1 MKNIFTLALLFMVLS
16 TYAENENKI
25 TNSEIKQVKIY
36 TTGAVVTRTVKTTV
50 DAGTTSLEFD
60 NLSSSIDKQSVSV
73 TGTGDVTILSV
84 QYNLNYLNK
93 EKVPMEIQAMKDSM
107 EYFTHEIDKL
117 NDLHSVY
124 SEEETLILANKSI
137 KSDREGV
144 TAENLTEMADFYR
157 KRLSDIKAKL
167 LDIEDKIAKLN
178 LENDRINSQMQLLNV
193 EEDKP
198 TGSVIVTLS
207 SNKRTQVNLDISYLI
222 YEAGWTPL
230 YDIRAKDISS
240 PITLNYKA
248 NVQQKSGEDWKNVH
262 IILSTGNPTISG
274 VIPYLGPWHLN
285 LYTIA
290 KEDEGQDKRSK
301 NKAGKISVITGGTP
315 TTGWNFQGGD
325 GSETRGARSGDTKYS
340 LTVTDAN
347 AATTAQNI
355 SVSQNQFSVD
365 FDINI
370 PYTIPSDGKIYT
382 VDVRQFEMKSDYSY
396 HAIPKLDHDA
406 FLIAHVTGWDT
417 LNLLSGNANIFFENS
432 FIGSSYLQLQN
443 TNDTLEISLGRDK
456 RIVINRENQKDYS
469 SSQRIGSNQFKS
481 LSYDISVRNTKS
493 EAINIIIED
502 QIPVSDNKDF
512 TVKMIENSK
521 ADYNEKTGI
530 VSWKL
535 KVNPSETQKK
545 KLAFSVKY
553 PKKQEIPNL

>member
-274 VIPYLGPWHLN
+274 VIPTLYSMHLN
-285 LYTIA
+285 YVAIVTEEDKPMKRRFRMPTSSGETMNHENVRVLGDSIRTVEIRDINSMVSTTPGKYTDKSKVDDFEQQTKSLSSDIA
-290 KEDEGQDKRSK
+290 V
-301 NKAGKISVITGGTP
+301 N
-315 TTGWNFQGGD
+315 
-325 GSETRGARSGDTKYS
+325 
-340 LTVTDAN
+340 
-347 AATTAQNI
+347 
-355 SVSQNQFSVD
+355 QNQLSVD
-365 FDINI
+365 FEISI
-370 PYTIPSDGKIYT
+370 PYTVP
-382 VDVRQFEMKSDYSY
+382 
-396 HAIPKLDHDA
+396 
-406 FLIAHVTGWDT
+406 
-417 LNLLSGNANIFFENS
+417 
-432 FIGSSYLQLQN
+432 
-443 TNDTLEISLGRDK
+443 
-456 RIVINRENQKDYS
+456 
-469 SSQRIGSNQFKS
+469 
-481 LSYDISVRNTKS
+481 
-493 EAINIIIED
+493 
-502 QIPVSDNKDF
+502 
-512 TVKMIENSK
+512 
-521 ADYNEKTGI
+521 
-530 VSWKL
+530 
-535 KVNPSETQKK
+535 
-545 KLAFSVKY
+545 
-553 PKKQEIPNL
+553 